1 MKEKKTKPNE
11 ASVSYGI
18 ISSGLNACNLN
29 CRKERI
35 EKIFETMSDFF
46 LKINED
52 QKQNK
57 EIPRKPKKASMKK
70 TASQHVTVRWSN
82 INHNGKILKVAKEK
96 RYYT

>member
-52 QKQNK
+52 
-57 EIPRKPKKASMKK
+57 
-70 TASQHVTVRWSN
+70 
-82 INHNGKILKVAKEK
+82 
-96 RYYT
+96 